1 MNAFQNYSDN
11 DYWIDT
17 PVEDFETGAINRKK
31 KEHVRRFNDTYH
43 NEAVVARFGVVDKPW
58 ADRLLV
64 SFTYSRMYKEVQT
77 GVRQEIVYGQKHRHG
92 HNLMPSVEFR
102 KRNLFVNG
110 LDISLN
116 ANYNKN
122 ATVNVDTAS
131 VKYNWRG
138 ETERLNSPG
147 EQSYQNSKAD
157 NNNWSAAFTS
167 NYRLGHRHVFT
178 LNDVFNSFNRSNESL
193 LTTPP
198 TRDAIPKITSKN
210 IIGLS

>member
-1 MNAFQNYSDN
+1 
-11 DYWIDT
+11 
-17 PVEDFETGAINRKK
+17 
-31 KEHVRRFNDTYH
+31 
-43 NEAVVARFGVVDKPW
+43 
-58 ADRLLV
+58 
-64 SFTYSRMYKEVQT
+64 
-77 GVRQEIVYGQKHRHG
+77 
-92 HNLMPSVEFR
+92 MPSVEFR

-167 NYRLGHRHVFT
+167 NYRLGHKHVFT

-210 IIGLS
+210 IIGLSYRFIRLQV